1 MTDPASMPASA
12 STPLGRR
19 SADLARLADTTWDV
33 LIVGGGIVGV
43 GALLDA
49 ASRGLDRR
57 PHRAGRH
64 RLGDVVYGPRG

>member
-49 ASRGLDRR
+49 ASRGLTAALIEQDDIASGTSSRSSR
-57 PHRAGRH
+57 
-64 RLGDVVYGPRG
+64 